1 MLPFLKPRKQS
12 ASVSVST
19 RTAEGNESERHE
31 ESEVNPELLKHS
43 EGLLSA
49 MANKDALAVA
59 KVMQEIH
66 GHFNA
71 KLPDDGTPA

>member
-1 MLPFLKPRKQS
+1 MLPFLKPRRQS

-49 MANKDALAVA
+49 VASKDAMAIA
-59 KVMQEIH
+59 KVMQEMH
-66 GHFNA
+66 EHFNA
-71 KLPDDGTPA
+71 KLPDDGTPS